1 MKTPQGRR
9 SAITAMRRLLSTVL
23 LVNAASAYAQNVE
36 VTPLFLGSFSGNMK
50 VQQAGQPNRL
60 ADLDDSLGFGVS
72 GGYRYGHD
80 DDCEKCSLVGLRWMR
95 QTAHLTI
102 GNSSPNPALFH
113 PSVTLNHFLFDMAK
127 EFPVAETHDVV
138 KPFIVVSAGAAI
150 MSTPVENAA
159 RFVFGIG
166 GGVNVFPK
174 PRWGIRF
181 QAEYLPMVM
190 SSGEQKVVCAGG
202 CIVALGGGIMNQ
214 LNLSVGPIFR
224 L

>member
-1 MKTPQGRR
+1 MNMRQGRYGVR
-9 SAITAMRRLLSTVL
+9 DGLRLLSVAL
-23 LVNAASAYAQNVE
+23 FFSVASTYAQDFE

-50 VQQAGQPNRL
+50 LQQAGQPNQL
-60 ADLDDSLGFGVS
+60 ADLGNAIGFGVS

-80 DDCEKCSLVGLRWMR
+80 DDCDKCSLLGFRWMR
-95 QTAHLTI
+95 QTSNLTS
-102 GNSSPNPALFH
+102 GNSALNAALSR

-127 EFPVAETHDVV
+127 EFPLEETHDVAR
-138 KPFIVVSAGAAI
+138 PFIFVSFGAAI

-159 RFVFGIG
+159 RFEFGIG

-190 SSGEQKVVCAGG
+190 SSGQQKVICAGG
-202 CIVALGGGIMNQ
+202 CIVALGGGVMNQ

-224 L
+224 F